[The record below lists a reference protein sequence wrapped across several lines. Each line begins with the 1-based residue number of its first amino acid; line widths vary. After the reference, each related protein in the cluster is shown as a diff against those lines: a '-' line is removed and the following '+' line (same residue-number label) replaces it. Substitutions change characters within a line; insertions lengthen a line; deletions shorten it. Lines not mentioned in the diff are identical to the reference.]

1 MNFSKN
7 LKELM
12 IKNNLKNIELARLL
26 KIDRANITYYLNG
39 DKMPS
44 YEKLEELTLIL
55 NCSYDDLLK

>member
-1 MNFSKN
+1 
-7 LKELM
+7 M